1 VSHDEARHRYVKTAP
16 KLFWPGIVI
25 AAIEVALL
33 VGLLAV
39 ALSGAFVLVAGA
51 FALLALLGVVRV
63 GRQSDGAVA
72 FSVNLLVFRSET
84 FLTQVTWR
92 PEPGGEDDS
101 APSGVREPRH
111 PIGPGPAAAGARAD
125 GPTP

>member
-16 KLFWPGIVI
+16 KPFWPGIVI
-25 AAIEVALL
+25 AGIEVALL
-33 VGLLAV
+33 VASLAV

-51 FALLALLGVVRV
+51 FALLTLLGVVRA
-63 GRQSDGAVA
+63 GRQSDGGVA

-84 FLTQVTWR
+84 YLTQVTWR
-92 PEPGGEDDS
+92 PATGDEDDS
-101 APSGVREPRH
+101 ATSGVREPRH

-125 GPTP
+125 GPPR